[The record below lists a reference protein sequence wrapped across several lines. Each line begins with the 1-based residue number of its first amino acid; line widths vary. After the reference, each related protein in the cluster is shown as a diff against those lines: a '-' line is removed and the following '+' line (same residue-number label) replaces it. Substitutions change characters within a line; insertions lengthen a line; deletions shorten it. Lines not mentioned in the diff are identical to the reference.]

1 MTEPAPV
8 TLLDGLATTRA
19 IRRYTD
25 DPVPDDD
32 LATILWHAGRAP
44 SGSNRQPFR
53 FLVLRDGEHATAA
66 KALLGDAFRAGWA
79 AKREADGYRT
89 SRFADSM
96 QRYVDRFERTPV
108 VVLVCLV
115 RYRSPSPYEGASVY
129 PACQNLLL
137 AARALGYGGA
147 LTMWH
152 LGVEAQLREDL
163 NLDDPFVVRYLSW
176 LGDAVTGDLG
186 NSYVT
191 DEPVADSISS
201 RLPVTFQLAVMS
213 VLISVIV
220 AIPIGVMGAYRQ
232 SKWQDTAS
240 SAFVQV
246 ALSIPNFIVG
256 IFLIWFFAVR
266 LGWLPASGWSRLSDG
281 VADNL
286 RTAILPATALALGQ
300 MAIFSRLVRSDMI
313 ATLKENYIL
322 SARAKGLSDRYI
334 LFRHALRPSSLS
346 LMTIVGI
353 SFGALLGGTVV
364 IETLFGLPGLG
375 FTLINA
381 INGRDILVIQGITVF
396 IAVMFVII
404 NTVVDL
410 MYAVLDPRI
419 RRS

>member
-1 MTEPAPV
+1 MVKTIAFLLLRLIATVLAVTFLSFAMVAFLPGDPV
-8 TLLDGLATTRA
+8 T
-19 IRRYTD
+19 
-25 DPVPDDD
+25 
-32 LATILWHAGRAP
+32 TILGTAE
-44 SGSNRQPFR
+44 
-53 FLVLRDGEHATAA
+53 RD
-66 KALLGDAFRAGWA
+66 
-79 AKREADGYRT
+79 
-89 SRFADSM
+89 
-96 QRYVDRFERTPV
+96 
-108 VVLVCLV
+108 
-115 RYRSPSPYEGASVY
+115 
-129 PACQNLLL
+129 PA
-137 AARALGYGGA
+137 
-147 LTMWH
+147 
-152 LGVEAQLREDL
+152 VEAQLREDL

-191 DEPVADSISS
+191 DQPVADSISS
-201 RLPVTFQLAVMS
+201 RLPVTLQLAVMS
-213 VLISVIV
+213 ILISVIA
-220 AIPIGVMGAYRQ
+220 AIPVGVMGAYRQ

-256 IFLIWFFAVR
+256 IFLIWFFAVQ

-281 VADNL
+281 VVDNL
-286 RTAILPATALALGQ
+286 KTAILPATALALGQ
-300 MAIFSRLVRSDMI
+300 MAVFSRLIRSDMI
-313 ATLKENYIL
+313 ATLQENYIL
-322 SARAKGLSDRYI
+322 SARAKGLTDRYV
-334 LFRHALRPSSLS
+334 LLRHALRPSSLS

-375 FTLINA
+375 FSLINA